1 MEIHCLQIIYSTSS
15 NSCSKTLDKRSII
28 SRSAIIK
35 GAWLHAR
42 TRSGGSNLTLGRL
55 AIKIW
60 CQGYSRMKLR
70 DVKPK
75 LRTMSSFE
83 EAPDIIVLHCGGNDL
98 GQHSIGDLR
107 ELAQSQLQYVA
118 TLFPTTKI
126 IWSQILPR
134 SNWRYSENRKA
145 MDRVRIRLNNAAA
158 TEVVRL
164 GGGYVRYP
172 ELKLSCSQLWAK
184 DGTHISP
191 LGKEVFLNTLQGALE
206 TFKLSRAKLYP
217 N

>member
-1 MEIHCLQIIYSTSS
+1 
-15 NSCSKTLDKRSII
+15 
-28 SRSAIIK
+28 
-35 GAWLHAR
+35 
-42 TRSGGSNLTLGRL
+42 
-55 AIKIW
+55 
-60 CQGYSRMKLR
+60 MKLR

-158 TEVVRL
+158 TEAVRL

-206 TFKLSRAKLYP
+206 TLKLSRAKLYP